1 MVMSSLS
8 LISYLSNSH
17 RQLHINVEEID
28 ILSDRKKEQNIIC
41 LFYIQISSVQL
52 RIQGYKFNVKVIIFD
67 TPQDFWEISAEFMY
81 HAVLGGMARAA
92 GDDKVS
98 RIRTFIFSLLCSVP
112 YLVSWQALNF
122 IQLDSLCVYMKTSG

>member
-41 LFYIQISSVQL
+41 LFYIQIISVQL

-67 TPQDFWEISAEFMY
+67 TPQDF
-81 HAVLGGMARAA
+81 
-92 GDDKVS
+92 
-98 RIRTFIFSLLCSVP
+98 
-112 YLVSWQALNF
+112 
-122 IQLDSLCVYMKTSG
+122 